1 MIYSPML
8 RINVAQ
14 VCREPQ
20 REGVVQPPLRPE
32 IWSLIV
38 NGWKSR
44 VMTPLW
50 TFESVSYESTAA
62 REGSSVSGRSR

>member
-38 NGWKSR
+38 NG
-44 VMTPLW
+44 
-50 TFESVSYESTAA
+50 
-62 REGSSVSGRSR
+62 